1 MRTTKSAR
9 SAVAAPAEHDMEADE
24 AHDSLE
30 IYRVLCPECDQRI
43 GLLADEERLPEHAL
57 LPTARDPFGLAVC
70 QGSGTPAA
78 VADLADDSE
87 TSEADAGVLLTLPA
101 GLDWRTQPFSHAGR
115 VSAGVV
121 PAQGGRP

>member
-1 MRTTKSAR
+1 MRTTKSVQ
-9 SAVAAPAEHDMEADE
+9 SAATAPAEHGMEADE
-24 AHDSLE
+24 AHESLE

-70 QGSGTPAA
+70 QGSGMPAA
-78 VADLADDSE
+78 VADSADDAE
-87 TSEADAGVLLTLPA
+87 TTEADAAVLLTLPA

-115 VSAGVV
+115 VGAGAV
-121 PAQGGRP
+121 PAQGGRC